1 MKKILHFI
9 FISFLILN
17 LSSATVSA
25 QEERQS
31 ISNLPFEGYFL
42 APEESGI
49 AGLLFENNQLLI
61 YLAEEDIIELDD
73 LKHDF
78 IHFLEDFHAFP
89 HPDLKNYNEDVR
101 NLYIEE
107 SDLPYDLKEVYEEIT
122 GMITPDMSQLDIQ
135 NLINNRVPGIYY
147 TQKNGY
153 RYYIIASPTV
163 RQLQDSWNITLFD
176 ETLFEFTVDEADG
189 VITDQDGVIYE
200 YVAGITPG

>member
-1 MKKILHFI
+1 
-9 FISFLILN
+9 
-17 LSSATVSA
+17 
-25 QEERQS
+25 
-31 ISNLPFEGYFL
+31 
-42 APEESGI
+42 
-49 AGLLFENNQLLI
+49 
-61 YLAEEDIIELDD
+61 
-73 LKHDF
+73 
-78 IHFLEDFHAFP
+78 
-89 HPDLKNYNEDVR
+89 
-101 NLYIEE
+101 
-107 SDLPYDLKEVYEEIT
+107 
-122 GMITPDMSQLDIQ
+122 MITPDMSQLDIQ